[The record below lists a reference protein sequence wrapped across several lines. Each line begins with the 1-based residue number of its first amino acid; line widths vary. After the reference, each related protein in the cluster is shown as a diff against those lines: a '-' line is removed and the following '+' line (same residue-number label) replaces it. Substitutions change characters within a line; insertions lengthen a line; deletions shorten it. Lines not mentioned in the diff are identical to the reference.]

1 MARTLTEKRVLK
13 KLDIPDFRHMTKE
26 KIIEFASMLPN
37 MDPEVAKKAL
47 EQFPEFKNLAIEV
60 VKQLQTSVEA
70 GIRSN
75 DSSQKA
81 FYDACNETIETLKNE
96 LLDKDLSPEQ
106 EREVRENI
114 LYILNLMY
122 DKDTENKA
130 FLLKTVKTI
139 GIVAAA
145 VVLAASSLLGNDIK
159 GVGDLMMKHKDDL

>member
-1 MARTLTEKRVLK
+1 MMPKAQV
-13 KLDIPDFRHMTKE
+13 TKE

-81 FYDACNETIETLKNE
+81 FYDACTETIETLKNE

-159 GVGDLMMKHKDDL
+159 GVGDLMMKHKNDI

>member
-70 GIRSN
+70 GIKSN

-96 LLDKDLSPEQ
+96 LLEKDLSPEQ

-130 FLLKTVKTI
+130 FLLKTVKTV

>member
-1 MARTLTEKRVLK
+1 MTRTLTEKRVLN

-60 VKQLQTSVEA
+60 VKQLQTLVEA
-70 GIRSN
+70 GIKSN

-96 LLDKDLSPEQ
+96 LLEKDLSPEQ

-130 FLLKTVKTI
+130 FLLKTVKTV

-159 GVGDLMMKHKDDL
+159 GVGDLMMKHKDDI